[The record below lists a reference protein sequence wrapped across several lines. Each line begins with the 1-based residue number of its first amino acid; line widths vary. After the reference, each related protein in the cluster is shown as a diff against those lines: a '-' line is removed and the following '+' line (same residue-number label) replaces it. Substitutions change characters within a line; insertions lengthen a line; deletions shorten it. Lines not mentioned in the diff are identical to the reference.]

1 MNKSAVEGSV
11 IRPDQAAFVV
21 DPDGRVSFLLP
32 ADFEGPVGPGHRLL
46 FAIAA
51 RLNDPEWLEDLL
63 VDSAVKGRGK
73 LGFL

>member
-11 IRPDQAAFVV
+11 IRHDQAAFVV
-21 DPDGRVSFLLP
+21 DRDGRVSFLLP

-63 VDSAVKGRGK
+63 VNSAVKGRGK